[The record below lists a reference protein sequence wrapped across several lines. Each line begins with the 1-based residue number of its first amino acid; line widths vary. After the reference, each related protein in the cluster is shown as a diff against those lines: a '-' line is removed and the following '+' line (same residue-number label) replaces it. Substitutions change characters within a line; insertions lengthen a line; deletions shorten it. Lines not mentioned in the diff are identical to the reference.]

1 MATAG
6 AAAVGLPRFAH
17 AQGAYKAEYKMS
29 TVVPPAFAWGKGG
42 EIFLTLVKE
51 RTNGRI
57 NIKQYPGASLV
68 QGQQDREFSAMR
80 QGVIDVLCG
89 APINWTSTVPQLG
102 VFTLPFLMPDHKA
115 WDAVMASELV
125 NRDYFEMVRKAGAEP
140 LAIGETG
147 YRQISNSKRPL
158 IKPDDLKGLKVRVV
172 GSPMYGEIMSS
183 MGANPTFMSWADTQP
198 ALASGAVDA
207 QENPLE
213 VFLAAKVNTLGQKYV
228 TKWNYSNDILLYAI
242 AAPVWA
248 SWTPADQR
256 IVREAAVDAGEAAGR
271 AGAQALRRGRGARL
285 GARRQR
291 PRADACRRWRPGR
304 SRRAVRMRA
313 TRRRPSRAS
322 SAASRRS
329 SPRRARHE
337 RPRTAAPKGP
347 LRPARRDRAQRE
359 GAPVSE
365 GDAATLRPRRATLP
379 VDDSIFF
386 KLVRVVNLTARP
398 FSESIGKAYHLSLN
412 EWRVLLVLAN
422 HPRVVASEVAALTG
436 LDKMTVSRAIA
447 ALERRGRVVRKVDA
461 TDRRRMLLRLS
472 AAGERLYERIG
483 LPAKARERSLFRGI
497 GDADQERL
505 GRLLDRLIANLLTA
519 DRGEA

>member
-1 MATAG
+1 MVITTLG

-158 IKPDDLKGLKVRVV
+158 IRPDDLKGLKVRVV

-213 VFLAAKVNTLGQKYV
+213 VFLAAKVHTLGQKYV

-248 SWTPADQR
+248 GWTPADQK
-256 IVREAAVDAGEAAGR
+256 IVREAAVDAAKQQVALVRKLFAEDVERVSALGVNVHVPTPAEMEAWQIA
-271 AGAQALRRGRGARL
+271 
-285 GARRQR
+285 ARRPYARYKAQTE
-291 PRADACRRWRPGR
+291 PRIVSGIEEIVAK
-304 SRRAVRMRA
+304 
-313 TRRRPSRAS
+313 TR
-322 SAASRRS
+322 
-329 SPRRARHE
+329 
-337 RPRTAAPKGP
+337 
-347 LRPARRDRAQRE
+347 
-359 GAPVSE
+359 
-365 GDAATLRPRRATLP
+365 
-379 VDDSIFF
+379 
-386 KLVRVVNLTARP
+386 
-398 FSESIGKAYHLSLN
+398 KA
-412 EWRVLLVLAN
+412 
-422 HPRVVASEVAALTG
+422 
-436 LDKMTVSRAIA
+436 
-447 ALERRGRVVRKVDA
+447 
-461 TDRRRMLLRLS
+461 
-472 AAGERLYERIG
+472 
-483 LPAKARERSLFRGI
+483 
-497 GDADQERL
+497 
-505 GRLLDRLIANLLTA
+505 
-519 DRGEA
+519 

>member
-1 MATAG
+1 MSTRRTVLLRSLAAAG
-6 AAAVGLPRFAH
+6 VAAVGLPRFAH

-183 MGANPTFMSWADTQP
+183 MGANPTFMSWADAQP

-213 VFLAAKVNTLGQKYV
+213 VFLAAKVQTLGQKYV

-256 IVREAAVDAGEAAGR
+256 IVREAALDAAKQQVGLVRKLFAEDVERVSALGVNVHVPTPAEMEAWQIA
-271 AGAQALRRGRGARL
+271 
-285 GARRQR
+285 ARRPYARYKAQTE
-291 PRADACRRWRPGR
+291 PRIVSGIEEIVAK
-304 SRRAVRMRA
+304 
-313 TRRRPSRAS
+313 TR
-322 SAASRRS
+322 
-329 SPRRARHE
+329 
-337 RPRTAAPKGP
+337 
-347 LRPARRDRAQRE
+347 
-359 GAPVSE
+359 
-365 GDAATLRPRRATLP
+365 
-379 VDDSIFF
+379 
-386 KLVRVVNLTARP
+386 
-398 FSESIGKAYHLSLN
+398 KA
-412 EWRVLLVLAN
+412 
-422 HPRVVASEVAALTG
+422 
-436 LDKMTVSRAIA
+436 
-447 ALERRGRVVRKVDA
+447 
-461 TDRRRMLLRLS
+461 
-472 AAGERLYERIG
+472 
-483 LPAKARERSLFRGI
+483 
-497 GDADQERL
+497 
-505 GRLLDRLIANLLTA
+505 
-519 DRGEA
+519 

>member
-1 MATAG
+1 MSTRRTVLLQSVATAG
-6 AAAVGLPRFAH
+6 AAAIGLPRLAH
-17 AQGAYKAEYKMS
+17 AQAAYKAEYKMS

-51 RTNGRI
+51 RTGGRI

-115 WDAVMASELV
+115 WDAVMASDLV

-158 IKPDDLKGLKVRVV
+158 LKPDDLKGLKVRVV

-248 SWTPADQR
+248 SWTPADQKV
-256 IVREAAVDAGEAAGR
+256 VREAAVDAAKQQVALVRKLFAEDVERVSALGVNVHVPTPSEMEAWQIA
-271 AGAQALRRGRGARL
+271 
-285 GARRQR
+285 ARRPYARYKAQTE
-291 PRADACRRWRPGR
+291 PRIVSGIEEIVAK
-304 SRRAVRMRA
+304 
-313 TRRRPSRAS
+313 TR
-322 SAASRRS
+322 
-329 SPRRARHE
+329 
-337 RPRTAAPKGP
+337 
-347 LRPARRDRAQRE
+347 
-359 GAPVSE
+359 
-365 GDAATLRPRRATLP
+365 
-379 VDDSIFF
+379 
-386 KLVRVVNLTARP
+386 
-398 FSESIGKAYHLSLN
+398 KA
-412 EWRVLLVLAN
+412 
-422 HPRVVASEVAALTG
+422 
-436 LDKMTVSRAIA
+436 
-447 ALERRGRVVRKVDA
+447 
-461 TDRRRMLLRLS
+461 
-472 AAGERLYERIG
+472 
-483 LPAKARERSLFRGI
+483 
-497 GDADQERL
+497 
-505 GRLLDRLIANLLTA
+505 
-519 DRGEA
+519 